1 MKYKNYNMDNIN
13 TRHYS
18 ISKATTGGII
28 LFKESVYRY
37 FSNFKLKNV
46 GVKTKNTP
54 FKNQICINSFV
65 NGMLDYQNKNVS
77 KEEEMTRD
85 ELIRGITKFNKM
97 EYSITDY
104 YLKQTLPNIE
114 TTIRFYRQSNLPLIK
129 LKESSINEIY
139 YTFYNRRSIA
149 EIKLDVKNDDI
160 SQLVTSRTNTLIR
173 NLHKDTTRIA
183 KVLKSYY
190 LADIVPNLYMIV
202 RIDTGFKSKDKSQ
215 TKFNKFNVSLD
226 TDSNKSINKCDN
238 QIIESYL
245 VEYSLIG
252 IHFLEE
258 LINTLD
264 ELKDGWCNYDAYLI
278 PFYKYIQKYFKRHF
292 TNGVIGIYKSKI
304 YPIKDGI
311 KMPSKMTTNYVSE
324 VDNNEPDI
332 NDYYITNSFIKLVKS
347 TYNKPL
353 CDDDELLKMF
363 DEIPKQNKKTKKKKK
378 KNVEIIRNDKCN
390 EEYITTEPKFIP
402 TELNITDDSDSNSD
416 NSDSDVNS
424 DNNYDNEIETIDNS
438 YHNIN
443 KTYNNKYTF
452 DVENDILMNNY
463 YNNPKI
469 YQMLNEIDE
478 IIFIKPIVKHYK
490 TNYRYFNIMLKINNI
505 TTNQYHIHLNMDDRI
520 YSITMIKNLLD

>member
-65 NGMLDYQNKNVS
+65 NGMLEYQNKNVS
-77 KEEEMTRD
+77 KEDELTRD

-160 SQLVTSRTNTLIR
+160 SQLVTSRTNTIIR

-226 TDSNKSINKCDN
+226 TDSNKSIN
-238 QIIESYL
+238 
-245 VEYSLIG
+245 
-252 IHFLEE
+252 
-258 LINTLD
+258 
-264 ELKDGWCNYDAYLI
+264 
-278 PFYKYIQKYFKRHF
+278 
-292 TNGVIGIYKSKI
+292 
-304 YPIKDGI
+304 
-311 KMPSKMTTNYVSE
+311 
-324 VDNNEPDI
+324 
-332 NDYYITNSFIKLVKS
+332 
-347 TYNKPL
+347 
-353 CDDDELLKMF
+353 
-363 DEIPKQNKKTKKKKK
+363 
-378 KNVEIIRNDKCN
+378 
-390 EEYITTEPKFIP
+390 
-402 TELNITDDSDSNSD
+402 
-416 NSDSDVNS
+416 
-424 DNNYDNEIETIDNS
+424 
-438 YHNIN
+438 
-443 KTYNNKYTF
+443 
-452 DVENDILMNNY
+452 
-463 YNNPKI
+463 
-469 YQMLNEIDE
+469 
-478 IIFIKPIVKHYK
+478 
-490 TNYRYFNIMLKINNI
+490 
-505 TTNQYHIHLNMDDRI
+505 
-520 YSITMIKNLLD
+520 

>member
-104 YLKQTLPNIE
+104 YLKQTLQNIQ
-114 TTIRFYRQSNLPLIK
+114 TTIRFYRQSNLSLIK

-226 TDSNKSINKCDN
+226 NDSNKSINKCDN
-238 QIIESYL
+238 QILESYL

-258 LINTLD
+258 SINTLD

-324 VDNNEPDI
+324 VDDNEPDI

-363 DEIPKQNKKTKKKKK
+363 NDTPKQNKKTKKKKK
-378 KNVEIIRNDKCN
+378 KTVEIIN

-402 TELNITDDSDSNSD
+402 TELNITDDSDSNS
-416 NSDSDVNS
+416 NSDSDGDV
-424 DNNYDNEIETIDNS
+424 DDVDAVDDS
-438 YHNIN
+438 YNNIN
-443 KTYNNKYTF
+443 KTYNNRYTF
-452 DVENDILMNNY
+452 NNENDILKTNY
-463 YNNPKI
+463 YNNEKI
-469 YQMLNEIDE
+469 YQLLNECDQ
-478 IIFIKPIVKHYK
+478 IIFIKPLEKHYK
-490 TNYRYFNIMLKINNI
+490 TNYRYFNIKLNLDN
-505 TTNQYHIHLNMDDRI
+505 TNSSQYHIHVNNDNII
-520 YSITMIKNLLD
+520 YSITTIKNLLD